1 MLLLLLSISRTSL
14 PPHTPLLFCSP
25 SSPFRSPA
33 SPAAAPSRGVS
44 GGGGGD
50 GGATRLG
57 PRTCNVRSS
66 PARAYTRVG
75 APSLARTDTRR
86 GGSCELW
93 TMSAAAIPPCRVVL
107 VASSCAARLPAVPQ
121 SHASLVPQ
129 PPVASSQLARSL
141 SNSRH
146 CSSIES
152 HPTRPVSPASPLSNL
167 GRVSA
172 RRRRRRPCARW
183 APRLRGQ
190 CVCAGSRRRRPWP
203 RR

>member
-1 MLLLLLSISRTSL
+1 MCVGDASSFIRVFRTSL

-66 PARAYTRVG
+66 PARAYTLVG
-75 APSLARTDTRR
+75 APSLARPDTRR
-86 GGSCELW
+86 GGACELW
-93 TMSAAAIPPCRVVL
+93 TMSAAAIPPCRFVL
-107 VASSCAARLPAVPQ
+107 VASSCAVRLPAVPQ
-121 SHASLVPQ
+121 LHASSVPQ
-129 PPVASSQLARSL
+129 PPVASSQLGRSL
-141 SNSRH
+141 SNSLP

-152 HPTRPVSPASPLSNL
+152 HPTRPVSPASPLSL
-167 GRVSA
+167 CPVA
-172 RRRRRRPCARW
+172 RRRTPLVSLAQDVLLLVLFLLWCGCSARVRP
-183 APRLRGQ
+183 
-190 CVCAGSRRRRPWP
+190 
-203 RR
+203 